1 MPAPSSNKKLIIH
14 CCHHKTG
21 TYVMM
26 KILRD
31 VCHHFKLKFQYCA
44 QNKLR
49 NDTDIWM
56 ENHSHIDF
64 SKIHRPI
71 VGTHMIRNPCGIIIS
86 AYEYHKIT
94 DEKWAN
100 ENNQKLGNVT
110 YKYAINLL
118 KEKDGIYFEMKN
130 QLYRESSW
138 NTIMDI
144 YRWNYK
150 MSNFLEIKYEDLMLD
165 FNEILTRMFKHYGF
179 TSTMIATAL
188 KIAANHNIYNM
199 DHKHLESDSHI
210 TNKSLDL
217 DKWKQFFRDPE
228 LKHKFLEVYP
238 RDIFAK
244 IGYPNYLV

>member
-1 MPAPSSNKKLIIH
+1 MAKKLIIH

-31 VCHHFKLKFQYCA
+31 VCHHFKLKFQYCS

-64 SKIHRPI
+64 SKIHRPVI
-71 VGTHMIRNPCGIIIS
+71 GTHMIRNPCGIIIS
-86 AYEYHKIT
+86 AYEYHKTT
-94 DEKWAN
+94 DESWAN
-100 ENNQKLGNVT
+100 EKNQKLGDIT
-110 YKYAINLL
+110 YKYAVNLL

-130 QLYRESSW
+130 QLYQESSW

-144 YRWNYK
+144 YNWNYK
-150 MSNFLEIKYEDLMLD
+150 SPYFLEIKYEDLMLD
-165 FNEILTRMFKHYGF
+165 FNGTLTRMFKYYGF
-179 TSTMIATAL
+179 TSTMIATIL
-188 KIAANHNIYNM
+188 KIAANHNIQNM
-199 DHKHLESDSHI
+199 DQKYLESDSHI

-217 DKWKQFFRDPE
+217 DKWKTYFNDSE
-228 LKHKFLEVYP
+228 LKNKFWGIYP
-238 RDIFAK
+238 SNIFIK
-244 IGYPNYLV
+244 IGYPNLV

>member
-1 MPAPSSNKKLIIH
+1 MPKKLIIH

-31 VCHHFKLKFQYCA
+31 VCKHYKLKFQYCS

-49 NDTDIWM
+49 EDTDIWM
-56 ENHSHIDF
+56 ENHSHINF

-71 VGTHMIRNPCGIIIS
+71 IGTHMIRNPCGIIIS

-94 DEKWAN
+94 DEPWAN
-100 ENNQKLGNVT
+100 NKIQKLENIT
-110 YKYAINLL
+110 YKNALNLL

-130 QLYRESSW
+130 QLFQESSW

-144 YRWNYK
+144 YRWDYK
-150 MSNFLEIKYEDLMLD
+150 RPNFLEVKYEDLMQD
-165 FNEILTRMFKHYGF
+165 FNATLTQMFKQYGF

-188 KIAANHNIYNM
+188 KIAANHNIQNM
-199 DHKHLESDSHI
+199 DQKYLKSDSHI
-210 TNKSLDL
+210 TNKSLDWE
-217 DKWKQFFRDPE
+217 KWKTYFSDSE
-228 LKHKFLEVYP
+228 LKNKFWGTYP
-238 RDIFAK
+238 PDIFTK
-244 IGYPNYLV
+244 IGYPNLV